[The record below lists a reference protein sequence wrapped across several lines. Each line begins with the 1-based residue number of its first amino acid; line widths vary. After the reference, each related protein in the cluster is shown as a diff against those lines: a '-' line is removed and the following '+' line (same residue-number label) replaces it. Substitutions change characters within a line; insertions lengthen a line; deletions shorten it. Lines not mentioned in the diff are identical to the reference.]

1 MLLFADHL
9 SRAFLP
15 NQEEQGEEFQVFG
28 LEIQAFNPFD
38 ALSSV
43 KRKACAATKTTE
55 QEPVLQTMKTT
66 ILVGWPEQKRD
77 AY

>member
-1 MLLFADHL
+1 M
-9 SRAFLP
+9 
-15 NQEEQGEEFQVFG
+15 FG

-66 ILVGWPEQKRD
+66 VLVGWPEQKRD

>member
-43 KRKACAATKTTE
+43 KACTATKTTE

-66 ILVGWPEQKRD
+66 VLVGWPEQKRD